1 MILFIRKLKEILD
14 GSEECRGTYEI
25 VPVSG
30 EKTQIADVLVRMH
43 HDANLQLDEEG
54 EANGPSTSK
63 IKLV

>member
-14 GSEECRGTYEI
+14 GSEECRGKYEL

-30 EKTQIADVLVRMH
+30 EKNQIADVLVRMH

-54 EANGPSTSK
+54 EANGPFTSK
-63 IKLV
+63 IKLI